1 MSPVEA
7 LQLAPDSH
15 YLREGCLT
23 HEAVIYNQSRSE
35 SITASKRGSHMLEK
49 ERHNLI
55 LKLVEERSI
64 VSVGDLLDLLGASEA
79 TIRRDINALAERGEV
94 KRIRGGAEAVR
105 PRHQP
110 HLVGMPFA
118 MSQDVSVPQK
128 RAIARAAAELITPGE
143 SIIINGGTTT
153 YALVE
158 FLQDSDLDILTN
170 SFPIAAKLFAT
181 SRNRITLPGGTLFR
195 EQNIVLS
202 PFENDTIESF
212 WGNKLFVG
220 CYGLNRFGMME
231 ADPLIVQAQTKLLKR
246 SEHVIVMADS
256 SKLRRKSAMI
266 VAGLDR
272 INTIVTDDGAR
283 PEELEDFRSAGIK
296 VIVAKVTPEDEMKKI
311 A

>member
-1 MSPVEA
+1 
-7 LQLAPDSH
+7 
-15 YLREGCLT
+15 
-23 HEAVIYNQSRSE
+23 
-35 SITASKRGSHMLEK
+35 MLEK

-55 LKLVEERSI
+55 LKLVDERSI

-79 TIRRDINALAERGEV
+79 TIRRDINALAEKGEV

-118 MSQDVSVPQK
+118 MSQDVNVPQK
-128 RAIARAAAELITPGE
+128 RAIARAAAELIAPGE

-153 YALVE
+153 FALVE
-158 FLQDSDLDILTN
+158 FLENSDLDILTN
-170 SFPIAAKLFAT
+170 SFPIAVKLFST
-181 SRNRITLPGGTLFR
+181 SRNRITLPGGTIFR

-202 PFENDTIESF
+202 PFENDTIELC
-212 WGNKLFVG
+212 NKLFVG

-272 INTIVTDDGAR
+272 INTIVTDDGAKA
-283 PEELEDFRSAGIK
+283 EELEDFRSAGIK
-296 VIVAKVTPEDEMKKI
+296 VIVAKVTEEDEMKKL

>member
-1 MSPVEA
+1 
-7 LQLAPDSH
+7 
-15 YLREGCLT
+15 
-23 HEAVIYNQSRSE
+23 
-35 SITASKRGSHMLEK
+35 MLEK

-55 LKLVEERSI
+55 LKLVDERSI

-79 TIRRDINALAERGEV
+79 TIRRDINALAEKGEV

-118 MSQDVSVPQK
+118 MSQDVNVPQK
-128 RAIARAAAELITPGE
+128 RAIARAAAELIEPGE

-153 YALVE
+153 FALVE

-170 SFPIAAKLFAT
+170 SFP
-181 SRNRITLPGGTLFR
+181 
-195 EQNIVLS
+195 

-272 INTIVTDDGAR
+272 INTIVTDEGAR
-283 PEELEDFRSAGIK
+283 PEELEDFKAAGIK
-296 VIVAKVTPEDEMKKI
+296 VIVAKVTEEDEIQKL

>member
-1 MSPVEA
+1 
-7 LQLAPDSH
+7 
-15 YLREGCLT
+15 
-23 HEAVIYNQSRSE
+23 
-35 SITASKRGSHMLEK
+35 MLEK

-118 MSQDVSVPQK
+118 MSQDINVPQK
-128 RAIARAAAELITPGE
+128 RAIARAAAALITPGE

-181 SRNRITLPGGTLFR
+181 SRNRITLPGGTIFR

-202 PFENDTIESF
+202 PFENDGIESF
-212 WGNKLFVG
+212 WGNKLFVS
-220 CYGLNRFGMME
+220 CYGLNRFGIME

-246 SEHVIVMADS
+246 TEDVIVMADS
-256 SKLRRKSAMI
+256 SKLRQKSAMI
-266 VAGLDR
+266 DTGLER
-272 INTIVTDDGAR
+272 ISTIITDDGAK
-283 PEELEDFRSAGIK
+283 PEELEVFKAAGIK
-296 VIVAKVTPEDEMKKI
+296 VIVASVSQDDGLQKL

>member
-1 MSPVEA
+1 
-7 LQLAPDSH
+7 
-15 YLREGCLT
+15 
-23 HEAVIYNQSRSE
+23 
-35 SITASKRGSHMLEK
+35 MLER

-55 LKLVEERSI
+55 LKLVNERSI

-79 TIRRDINALAERGEV
+79 TIRRDINTLAERGEV

-118 MSQDVSVPQK
+118 LSQDIGVPQK
-128 RAIARAAAELITPGE
+128 RAIARAAAGLIAPGE

-153 YALVE
+153 FALVE
-158 FLQDSDLDILTN
+158 FLADADLDILTN
-170 SFPIAAKLFAT
+170 SFPIAAKLLAT
-181 SRNRITLPGGTLFR
+181 SRNRITLPGGTIFR

-202 PFENDTIESF
+202 PFSNDTIENF
-212 WGNKLFVG
+212 WGNKLFTG
-220 CYGLNRFGMME
+220 CYGLNRFGIME

-246 SEHVIVMADS
+246 TEDVVVMADS

-266 VAGLDR
+266 VTGLDR
-272 INTIVTDDGAR
+272 ISTLVTDDGAR
-283 PEELEDFRSAGIK
+283 PEELEVFKAAGIK
-296 VIVAKVTPEDEMKKI
+296 VIVAKVSEEDARQKL

>member
-1 MSPVEA
+1 
-7 LQLAPDSH
+7 
-15 YLREGCLT
+15 
-23 HEAVIYNQSRSE
+23 
-35 SITASKRGSHMLEK
+35 MLEK

-55 LKLVEERSI
+55 LKLVDERSI

-79 TIRRDINALAERGEV
+79 TIRRDINALAEKGEV

-128 RAIARAAAELITPGE
+128 RAIARAAAELIVARRKHHHQWRHHDVRAGRVPRELG
-143 SIIINGGTTT
+143 SRHPHQ
-153 YALVE
+153 LV
-158 FLQDSDLDILTN
+158 SDRREAVRDQPQ
-170 SFPIAAKLFAT
+170 SHHAAG
-181 SRNRITLPGGTLFR
+181 RHDLPR
-195 EQNIVLS
+195 AEHRALS

-272 INTIVTDDGAR
+272 INTIVTDDGAK
-283 PEELEDFRSAGIK
+283 A
-296 VIVAKVTPEDEMKKI
+296 
-311 A
+311 

>member
-1 MSPVEA
+1 MSQAGAKVRPCFTN
-7 LQLAPDSH
+7 Q
-15 YLREGCLT
+15 G
-23 HEAVIYNQSRSE
+23 EAVYHTKPSYTINHVQNRSRDV
-35 SITASKRGSHMLEK
+35 RGTHAGK

-64 VSVGDLLDLLGASEA
+64 VGVGDLLELLGASEA
-79 TIRRDINALAERGEV
+79 TIRRDINALAEKGEV

-128 RAIARAAAELITPGE
+128 RAIARAAAALIGPGE

-158 FLQDSDLDILTN
+158 FLENSDLDILTN

-181 SRNRITLPGGTLFR
+181 SRNRITLPGGTIFR

-202 PFENDTIESF
+202 PFENDTIQSF

-272 INTIVTDDGAR
+272 INTIVTDDGRA
-283 PEELEDFRSAGIK
+283 PEELEDFRNAGHQGDRRQGHGR
-296 VIVAKVTPEDEMKKI
+296 DEMKKI

>member
-1 MSPVEA
+1 
-7 LQLAPDSH
+7 
-15 YLREGCLT
+15 
-23 HEAVIYNQSRSE
+23 
-35 SITASKRGSHMLEK
+35 MLEK

-79 TIRRDINALAERGEV
+79 TIRRDINALAEKGEV

-128 RAIARAAAELITPGE
+128 RAIARAAAALIAPGE

-158 FLQDSDLDILTN
+158 FLANSDLDILTN
-170 SFPIAAKLFAT
+170 SFPIAAKLLAT
-181 SRNRITLPGGTLFR
+181 SRNRITLPGGTIFR

-272 INTIVTDDGAR
+272 INTIVTDDGAK
-283 PEELEDFRSAGIK
+283 PEELEEFQTAGIK
-296 VIVAKVTPEDEMKKI
+296 VIVAKVTEEDELKKL

>member
-1 MSPVEA
+1 
-7 LQLAPDSH
+7 
-15 YLREGCLT
+15 
-23 HEAVIYNQSRSE
+23 
-35 SITASKRGSHMLEK
+35 MLER

-55 LKLVEERSI
+55 LKLVQERSI

-118 MSQDVSVPQK
+118 MSQDISVPQK
-128 RAIARAAAELITPGE
+128 RAIARAAAELIEPGE

-153 YALVE
+153 FALVE
-158 FLQDSDLDILTN
+158 FLVDSDLDILTN
-170 SFPIAAKLFAT
+170 SFPIAAKLLAT
-181 SRNRITLPGGTLFR
+181 SRNRITLPGGTIFR

-202 PFENDTIESF
+202 PFDNDTTESF
-212 WGNKLFVG
+212 WGNKLFTG

-246 SEHVIVMADS
+246 TQHVVVMADS
-256 SKLRRKSAMI
+256 SKLRRKSSMI

-272 INTIVTDDGAR
+272 IATIVTDDGAR
-283 PEELEDFRSAGIK
+283 PEELEEFASAGIRI
-296 VIVAKVTPEDEMKKI
+296 IVAKVLEADEVKKL